1 MMRDIMSYTQDLM
14 TRAGYPAFKSD
25 RHIKGNTGRMRVW
38 GNQIK
43 KGIKEKEKFSPK
55 TQGGPPHGRNKTVK
69 PGSKAR

>member
-1 MMRDIMSYTQDLM
+1 MMRDITSYTQDLM

-43 KGIKEKEKFSPK
+43 RESRKMKNFHQKHKAGLPMDEIKP
-55 TQGGPPHGRNKTVK
+55 
-69 PGSKAR
+69 